1 MATNGWAAATY
12 TFSSDNYFSI
22 ANFSSCDSGPCANYT
37 ASMSLTGS
45 FTLASA
51 LPPNFSGGADIT
63 SQVTAYSFS
72 DGVNTYASTN
82 PNSRIYNFAVV
93 TDGSGNITIGNIL
106 LELWQ
111 SGSSPH
117 AVGNRVAFI
126 YLNGPAFPNGPAL
139 PTINQGH
146 NNRICIAVAN
156 SAPSGVSDVCQTA
169 SLDAS
174 TSVASARFGSFA
186 GGGGG
191 PIPTTTAIIS
201 TLNPSVVG
209 QSVTFTATVTPGN
222 PTGAVQFKDG
232 PFNLGAAVA
241 LSGGSAA
248 LTTAALAQGT
258 HSITAA
264 YGGDAN
270 NAASA
275 SPAVV
280 QTVTSVGPPLNRAN
294 PFRRFRSWG

>member
-1 MATNGWAAATY
+1 
-12 TFSSDNYFSI
+12 
-22 ANFSSCDSGPCANYT
+22 
-37 ASMSLTGS
+37 MSLTGS

-82 PNSRIYNFAVV
+82 PNSRIYQFAVV
-93 TDGSGNITIGNIL
+93 TDGSGNITVGSISL
-106 LELWQ
+106 QLWQ

-126 YLNGPAFPNGPAL
+126 YLSGPAFPNGPAF

-146 NNRICIAVAN
+146 NNRTCTAVA
-156 SAPSGVSDVCQTA
+156 SGAGSGVSDVCQFS

-174 TSVASARFGSFA
+174 SSAAAARFGSFA

-222 PTGAVQFKDG
+222 PTGTVQFKDG
-232 PFNLGAAVA
+232 ASNLGAAVA

-248 LTTAALAQGT
+248 LTTALAQGT

-270 NAASA
+270 NASSA

-280 QTVTSVGPPLNRAN
+280 QTVTSVGPPPQPSQPIPTLSELAMILLAMLLGVLGISRL
-294 PFRRFRSWG
+294 RSCRGKAD